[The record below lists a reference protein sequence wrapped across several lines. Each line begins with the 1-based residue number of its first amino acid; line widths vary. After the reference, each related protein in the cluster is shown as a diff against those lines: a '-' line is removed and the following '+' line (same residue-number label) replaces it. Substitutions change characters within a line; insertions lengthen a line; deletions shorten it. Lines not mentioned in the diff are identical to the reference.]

1 MMCGI
6 MVQPNVRL
14 ENLRLYDAAAW
25 TTAFLDSAYL
35 WAKGL
40 DIRNEK
46 RYNGDGL
53 ELEQVPKIGW
63 MQRITVSNLT
73 AVDEACMS
81 QVHYRFGEDIMGE
94 PKFNGI
100 RIDANKDH
108 PIEDIT
114 LSNIRYQSIG
124 GVKRSDIPADY
135 PEVVD
140 KLTNSRQETSENYYP
155 DWSRTA
161 FADIRNV
168 DGLVLENVVCHAV
181 RPDERTPLLTEG
193 CRNVTGTVQI
203 RD

>member
-63 MQRITVSNLT
+63 M
-73 AVDEACMS
+73 
-81 QVHYRFGEDIMGE
+81 
-94 PKFNGI
+94 
-100 RIDANKDH
+100 
-108 PIEDIT
+108 
-114 LSNIRYQSIG
+114 
-124 GVKRSDIPADY
+124 
-135 PEVVD
+135 
-140 KLTNSRQETSENYYP
+140 
-155 DWSRTA
+155 
-161 FADIRNV
+161 
-168 DGLVLENVVCHAV
+168 
-181 RPDERTPLLTEG
+181 
-193 CRNVTGTVQI
+193 
-203 RD
+203 